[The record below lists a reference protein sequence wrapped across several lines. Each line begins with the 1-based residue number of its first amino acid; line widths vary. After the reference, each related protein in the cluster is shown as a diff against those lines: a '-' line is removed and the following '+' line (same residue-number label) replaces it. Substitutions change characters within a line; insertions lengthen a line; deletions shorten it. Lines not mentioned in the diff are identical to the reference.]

1 MYSIDPLR
9 IFLMYCD
16 CLRVITY
23 GSHDGYEQPLMSALM
38 VVGFVV
44 PSVTSNHE
52 WSIRDEWT
60 FMS

>member
-1 MYSIDPLR
+1 M
-9 IFLMYCD
+9 
-16 CLRVITY
+16 T
-23 GSHDGYEQPLMSALM
+23 ALM
-38 VVGFVV
+38 VVDFVV